1 MWLIFVCTI
10 RLFVTL
16 LDYRFLDS
24 YINKCPSKMC
34 PSAAYMLLWRIWSN
48 IALFSIAPCKVIS
61 LNLLFFWYQFLAF
74 FLFYSLYSYWS
85 SNFRR
90 KENIQNWN
98 KRIKG
103 DKLCYRKV
111 WRKIW
116 GVIENGQFECPPIK
130 KYFVFLVP
138 KYYFRRLYSY
148 SRTPWPRPSPPGG

>member
-1 MWLIFVCTI
+1 
-10 RLFVTL
+10 
-16 LDYRFLDS
+16 
-24 YINKCPSKMC
+24 MC
-34 PSAAYMLLWRIWSN
+34 PSAACMLLWRIWSN

-111 WRKIW
+111 WRKIR
-116 GVIENGQFECPPIK
+116 GVIENCQFEGPPIK

-138 KYYFRRLYSY
+138 QNYFHLLHLFIHG
-148 SRTPWPRPSPPGG
+148 PHGPGQAPLGVRNIPGSIVLEFMFTISLTRGFI